1 MPVTKYIMTNGGQ
14 MLTLSS
20 VYQDLHLKPTSATTN
35 LPDGE
40 RAWAYDR
47 GVLSLSSVCNLTAL
61 WDAANARSGI
71 SSSLLT
77 TVRQYHTEE
86 QVADPVFQSYLAA
99 INNATEW
106 LWGNI
111 ENGGYGF
118 IKCDGYIQAFQF
130 AGIISNNNGISY
142 RMITSGNHNDYD
154 VPRRMVENCVIC
166 LTDIVD
172 GRTPNIVLFLTDNN
186 STSTYYTE
194 MTHDALQTPEYQ
206 YRAIYEN
213 SAGVLCADCTWEG
226 IGLYNVFFPY
236 RGWRIDTAYAYPD
249 IWASYDEL
257 IGLGL
262 FNGQEVDEE
271 GNPYYNTGAT
281 DVNGGGGDWYGG
293 SESNPASDMDEIS
306 SDAINSG
313 FVTLYTPTKANIQS
327 FNDWLWTSITDT
339 LANQIKRLIV
349 NPLDAILF
357 IAQCHL
363 LPPESVNTEEI
374 KFCGIGSNIFANT
387 ITNQFTTFDCGHLKR
402 KTSGGEE
409 VSNFPADTKSF
420 MDYQPYSKAEIYLPC
435 IGYKEIDINDAM
447 KSDITL
453 KYQVDWVSG
462 SCLAQLEFNRDSRKT
477 GDAALNNNTLYEFQG
492 NIYVN
497 LPLSASD
504 WKSFYSNMLSFGNG
518 LASAIS
524 GNVGSG
530 LTNMIG
536 SVAAQQV
543 SVQKSGSV
551 ASSYGYMG
559 QQSIKMFLTRPV
571 LAQPEHFGG
580 FKGYQSNIYRK
591 LSLCE
596 GYVELDPDGIWTD
609 NFNGITEEEAQLLKD
624 ICSSGFYIQ

>member
-1 MPVTKYIMTNGGQ
+1 MPVTKYIQCNNGD
-14 MLTLSS
+14 MITLSS
-20 VYQDLHLKPTSATTN
+20 VYLDSDLKPASATSD
-35 LPDGE
+35 LPDGDRGWCYE
-40 RAWAYDR
+40 R
-47 GVLSLSSVCNLTAL
+47 GVLSISSALNLVAL
-61 WDAANARSGI
+61 WDDANGRPSTTSANITAA
-71 SSSLLT
+71 T
-77 TVRQYHTEE
+77 QYHTAAEI
-86 QVADPVFQSYLAA
+86 ADPSFQAILSS
-99 INNATEW
+99 INNATAW

-111 ENGGYGF
+111 ENGGLGF
-118 IKCDGYIQAFQF
+118 IHIDGDIRCLQF
-130 AGIISNNNGISY
+130 AGIVENANGRRY
-142 RMITSGNHNDYD
+142 VMIANATMNDYTIA
-154 VPRRMVENCVIC
+154 RNMLSNCVIC
-166 LTDIVD
+166 IKDISD
-172 GRTPNIVLFLTDNN
+172 SYTPNVIIFVLNEN
-186 STSTYYTE
+186 STHTYYTYME
-194 MTHDALQTPEYQ
+194 HDALQTPEYQ
-206 YRAIYEN
+206 YHPFYVNAP
-213 SAGVLCADCTWEG
+213 SVLCGDCGWNE
-226 IGLYNVFFPY
+226 IGLYFVYYPSRAWYVDTYNIQFNQQAPY
-236 RGWRIDTAYAYPD
+236 
-249 IWASYDEL
+249 SEL
-257 IGLGL
+257 ISLGL
-262 FNGQEVDEE
+262 FAGQEVDEE
-271 GNPYYNTGAT
+271 GNPYYNTGTT
-281 DVNGGGGDWYGG
+281 DAEGGGGDWYGG
-293 SESNPASDMDEIS
+293 SESNPASDMNDIS

-339 LANQIKRLIV
+339 LADQIKRLIV

-387 ITNQFTTFDCGHLKR
+387 ITKQFTTFDCGHLKR
-402 KTSGGEE
+402 KTSDGSYGTG
-409 VSNFPADTKSF
+409 FPSDTKSF

-453 KYQVDWVSG
+453 KYQIDWVSG
-462 SCLAQLEFNRDSRKT
+462 SCLAQLEFNRESRKS

-536 SVAAQQV
+536 SVASQQV

-559 QQSIKMFLTRPV
+559 QQDIKVFLTRPV
-571 LAQPEHFGG
+571 LAQPDHFGG

-591 LSLCE
+591 LGLCK
-596 GYVELDPDGIWTD
+596 GYVELDPDGLWTD
-609 NFNGITEEEAQLLKD
+609 NFEGITEEEAQLLKD

>member
-1 MPVTKYIMTNGGQ
+1 MPVTKYIRCNNGD
-14 MLTLSS
+14 MITLSS
-20 VYQDLHLKPTSATTN
+20 VYLDSDLKPTSATTG
-35 LPDGE
+35 LPDGD
-40 RAWAYDR
+40 RGWCYDR
-47 GVLSLSSVCNLTAL
+47 GILHVSSALNLVAL
-61 WDAANARSGI
+61 WDDANGRTSTA
-71 SSSLLT
+71 SSYIT
-77 TVRQYHTEE
+77 DATQYHTEA
-86 QVADPVFQSYLAA
+86 QIQDPAFQAKLAS
-99 INNATEW
+99 INDATAW

-111 ENGGYGF
+111 ETGGLGF
-118 IKCDGYIQAFQF
+118 IKVDGFIRCLQF
-130 AGIISNNNGISY
+130 AGIVENSNGIRY
-142 RMITSGNHNDYD
+142 
-154 VPRRMVENCVIC
+154 VMVANGPMNYNTIARNSMTNCVIC
-166 LTDIVD
+166 LTDISNTD
-172 GRTPNIVLFLTDNN
+172 TPNIIIFLLDEN
-186 STSTYYTE
+186 STTTYYTY
-194 MTHDALQTPEYQ
+194 MVHDALQTPEYQ
-206 YRAIYEN
+206 YHEFYVNAP
-213 SAGVLCADCTWEG
+213 SVLCADCGWNEIG
-226 IGLYNVFFPY
+226 IYNVFYPT
-236 RGWRIDTAYAYPD
+236 RAWWIDTLNIRFSFQAPY
-249 IWASYDEL
+249 SEL
-257 IGLGL
+257 ITLGL
-262 FNGQEVDEE
+262 FAGQEVDEE
-271 GNPYYNTGAT
+271 GNPYYNTGTTEA
-281 DVNGGGGDWYGG
+281 NGGGGDWYGG
-293 SESNPASDMDEIS
+293 SESNPASDMDDIS

-363 LPPESVNTEEI
+363 LPPESVNAEEI
-374 KFCGIGSNIFANT
+374 KFCGIGSNVFANT
-387 ITNQFTTFDCGHLKR
+387 VTKQFSTFDCGHLKR
-402 KTSGGEE
+402 KASDGSE
-409 VSNFPADTKSF
+409 VSGFPSDTKSF

-462 SCLAQLEFNRDSRKT
+462 SCLAQLEFTRDARKD

-536 SVAAQQV
+536 SVASQQV

-559 QQSIKMFLTRPV
+559 QQAIKVFLTRPV
-571 LAQPEHFGG
+571 LAQSDHFGG

-596 GYVELDPDGIWTD
+596 GYIELDPDGLWTD
-609 NFNGITEEEAQLLKD
+609 GFDGITEEEAQLLKD